1 MNYPEGGI
9 YLFLIVVIPVILWE
23 YRKFKLRNIKSYK
36 VAYIMENEFNLYAKA
51 FREPYY
57 FGSLDEYHQQLKPR
71 VLDRLYEE
79 GISERFVIHSGHN
92 NLECRSVKDWETN
105 FSYLRYEKVFKQG
118 VRND

>member
-1 MNYPEGGI
+1 MVNPEGF
-9 YLFLIVVIPVILWE
+9 YLFLAIVIPVIWWE
-23 YRKFKLRNIKSYK
+23 YRKYKLRNIKSYK

-57 FGSLDEYHQQLKPR
+57 FGSLDEYHQQLKSR

-79 GISERFVIHSGHN
+79 GISKSFVTQSGHRS
-92 NLECRSVKDWETN
+92 LECRSVKDWETN

-118 VRND
+118 AGND